1 MSTTLCSWP
10 LFPPSL
16 MFVCLI
22 VCLFVWLFV
31 CLIVCLFV
39 CLFVC
44 SFQPPFPH
52 GSSYQTTQLCYTNS
66 TLLTVHRCLGR
77 SSSFTVGWR
86 MSAGNSRKST
96 ALPSNSGKI
105 TDLLLAYMYDTLYM
119 CQQNLVCTPSH
130 QPQTVPQKHHSFKE
144 RYCSIIPYLLSVP
157 VLPSNVQTH
166 TTHTLRLH
174 PHTSLKH

>member
-44 SFQPPFPH
+44 SFRPPFPH

-119 CQQNLVCTPSH
+119 CQKNLVCTASNCPTKTSFL
-130 QPQTVPQKHHSFKE
+130 QGMLLFHHT
-144 RYCSIIPYLLSVP
+144 VP